1 MKTRYILTL
10 IFAAT
15 LVSACA
21 PSSNIGLLNV
31 GRITANWPRYQGYE
45 QSLQSDVQAIQA
57 SRGSAL
63 DKQRNEAALQ
73 IKYGAVTAQL
83 TQQIRDAAA
92 QIATERNLKLVLT
105 QEGVG
110 YGGVDI
116 TPDVEKVLNITE
128 TASPTP

>member
-31 GRITANWPRYQGYE
+31 GRITANWPRYQGYQ

-57 SRGSAL
+57 SKGSAL

-92 QIATERNLKLVLT
+92 QIATQRNLKLVLT

>member
-1 MKTRYILTL
+1 VKTRYILTL

-57 SRGSAL
+57 SKGSAL

-83 TQQIRDAAA
+83 TQQIKDAAA
-92 QIATERNLKLVLT
+92 QIATQRNLKLVLT

-110 YGGVDI
+110 YGGIDI
-116 TPDVEKVLNITE
+116 TTDVEKVLNITE

>member
-1 MKTRYILTL
+1 VKTRYIVTL
-10 IFAAT
+10 LFAAT

-57 SRGSAL
+57 SKGSAL

-92 QIATERNLKLVLT
+92 QIATQRNLKLVLT

>member
-10 IFAAT
+10 IFATT
-15 LVSACA
+15 LISACA
-21 PSSNIGLLNV
+21 PSSSIGLLNV
-31 GRITANWPRYQGYE
+31 GRVTANWPRYQGYQ

-57 SRGSAL
+57 SKGSAL

-92 QIATERNLKLVLT
+92 QIASQRNLKLVLT

>member
-1 MKTRYILTL
+1 MKTRYIVTL
-10 IFAAT
+10 LFAAT

-57 SRGSAL
+57 SKGSAL

-92 QIATERNLKLVLT
+92 QIATQRNLKLVLT